1 MNTKEIKKFFVKNKK
16 PILIAV
22 GVIVAVVV
30 VWIVW
35 KRIKNGLQNQ
45 ADKEQ
50 AEENTGQSVTTSINW
65 RDLAVRLRKAFG
77 GPNSSGTDENEIYL
91 VLGTLRNQ
99 ADWEYLKRYWTS
111 YCDSLPWWQ
120 SLNDVLMNGTNY
132 KSLTASLIYE
142 LDSSELQTCRNI
154 LEQKGITPDF

>member
-30 VWIVW
+30 VCIVW
-35 KRIKNGLQNQ
+35 KRIKNSLQNQ

-65 RDLAVRLRKAFG
+65 RDLAVRLRKAFS

-91 VLGTLRNQ
+91 ILGTLRNQ

-154 LEQKGITPDF
+154 LKQKGITPDF